1 VIESYNRS
9 AAIQKGRLVRGK
21 KQKELTRK
29 SGTMFTSIHPS
40 RFTRAINSIHAA
52 AAAISQ
58 GGCNL

>member
-9 AAIQKGRLVRGK
+9 AVIQKERLEGKK
-21 KQKELTRK
+21 KQKELMTRK

-52 AAAISQ
+52 AAAISR
-58 GGCNL
+58 G